1 MKSTDLSVP
10 EQLVQFAFKKP
21 DGVLYAKI
29 IPADKDS
36 KKLRLQFD
44 SGVTYAFSG
53 DVKHPAEHGGELIL
67 NERGEGVSIE
77 AEPVPP
83 KPSVQKNGR
92 SSTYRSMN
100 RL

>member
-21 DGVLYAKI
+21 DGTLYAKI

-36 KKLRLQFD
+36 KTLRLQFD

-53 DVKHPAEHGGELIL
+53 DVKHPAEHGGEFIL

-77 AEPVPP
+77 AEPAPA

>member
-29 IPADKDS
+29 IPVDKDS

-53 DVKHPAEHGGELIL
+53 DVKHPAEHGGEFIL
-67 NERGEGVSIE
+67 NERGEGASIE
-77 AEPVPP
+77 AERVPP